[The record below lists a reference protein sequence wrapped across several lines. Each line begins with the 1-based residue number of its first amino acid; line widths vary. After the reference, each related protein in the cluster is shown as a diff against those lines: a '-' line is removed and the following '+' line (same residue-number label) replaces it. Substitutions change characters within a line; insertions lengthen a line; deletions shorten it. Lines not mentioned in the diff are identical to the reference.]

1 MKPVGAS
8 KSANK
13 PVAEPKEEKI
23 DFSKVEVEPLFKD
36 FVDFELPASFVE
48 SYYRWHE
55 WKPPN
60 LQHDFGILRSLV
72 GN

>member
-1 MKPVGAS
+1 MMSRQADRLHSVS
-8 KSANK
+8 
-13 PVAEPKEEKI
+13 E
-23 DFSKVEVEPLFKD
+23 LL
-36 FVDFELPASFVE
+36 VDFELPASFAE

-60 LQHDFGILRSLV
+60 LQRDFGILRSLV

>member
-1 MKPVGAS
+1 MMSRQADRLHS
-8 KSANK
+8 IS
-13 PVAEPKEEKI
+13 E
-23 DFSKVEVEPLFKD
+23 LL
-36 FVDFELPASFVE
+36 VDFELPASFVE